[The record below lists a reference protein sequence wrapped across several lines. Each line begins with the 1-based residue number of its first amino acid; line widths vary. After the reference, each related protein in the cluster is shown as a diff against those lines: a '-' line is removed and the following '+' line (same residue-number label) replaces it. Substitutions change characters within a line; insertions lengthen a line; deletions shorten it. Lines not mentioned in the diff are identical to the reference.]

1 MSKIGIITPN
11 HRTFTFIVNESC
23 KHLQKD
29 VRKNYKMISKINDVR
44 GREFEKVGKAYD
56 AYDVEDY
63 VLIMD
68 HLELHKIE
76 IENIVDDKIV

>member
-1 MSKIGIITPN
+1 MSKIGIITPD

-44 GREFEKVGKAYD
+44 GREFEKVGGATDCY
-56 AYDVEDY
+56 AVEDFNKIIEY
-63 VLIMD
+63 LD
-68 HLELHKIE
+68 LHKIQTE
-76 IENIVDDKIV
+76 YIKNDVLV